1 MFMNLPI
8 NMIPRKQKQ
17 PPKRNSSGGFLFC
30 PQASNVLPVG
40 EYDRE
45 SGASLPKFPY

>member
-8 NMIPRKQKQ
+8 NMIPRKQKK
-17 PPKRNSSGGFLFC
+17 PPMRIAPG
-30 PQASNVLPVG
+30 ASYFSPGIKFDVWRG
-40 EYDRE
+40 YDGE